1 MGINIQEII
10 HSDLKACLLFSKQIG
25 GGKGGRKDMVL
36 TDNMNVVHL
45 LSMMLRLSWQ
55 ITSCDPL
62 YDEGKKYL
70 PWLWV
75 CTFITT

>member
-25 GGKGGRKDMVL
+25 GGKRGSKDMVL

-45 LSMMLRLSWQ
+45 LSMMLRLS
-55 ITSCDPL
+55 
-62 YDEGKKYL
+62 
-70 PWLWV
+70 
-75 CTFITT
+75 